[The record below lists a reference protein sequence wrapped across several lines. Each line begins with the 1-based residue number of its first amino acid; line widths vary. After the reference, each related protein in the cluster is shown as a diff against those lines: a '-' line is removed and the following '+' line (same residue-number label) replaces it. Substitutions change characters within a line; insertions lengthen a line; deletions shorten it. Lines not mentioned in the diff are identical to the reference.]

1 MIHGMILYH
10 PEYTWSLEGKDPGLL
25 QTLEASSQAALGTLN
40 NETVSVAKRDF
51 LQWADHVN
59 TQRGADAHQVEVN
72 FSVLTFDQ
80 VKDKEERATFD
91 AMPTTFHLQP
101 EQVDALRQLSGNLL
115 DQSEEFQKFRKT
127 LQ

>member
-1 MIHGMILYH
+1 M
-10 PEYTWSLEGKDPGLL
+10 
-25 QTLEASSQAALGTLN
+25 
-40 NETVSVAKRDF
+40 AKRDF

-59 TQRGADAHQVEVN
+59 TQRSADAHQVEVN

>member
-1 MIHGMILYH
+1 MILYH
-10 PEYTWSLEGKDPGLL
+10 PECTWSLEGKDPGLL

-59 TQRGADAHQVEVN
+59 AQRGADAHQVEVN

-127 LQ
+127 LR